1 MREGRCIEQGG
12 DRKCQWFYLG
22 GGLPGHF
29 KNPAEAC
36 CTCQGFAI
44 PDNGGGLNTAAA
56 LNTGTNTEVWTGKW
70 LYPKGTS
77 WHGGYDR
84 PRAPFVKS
92 CSIEKSGFW
101 CGNYAS
107 AHKGAAGR
115 RGGGGGAAELG
126 HTLKSC
132 EKRCETT
139 PGCVEGYL
147 DSNHGHCYIFGH
159 IDGVDSFCG
168 TLHPFVSQEKFTCT
182 KPPAESGT
190 TGGARPCDDTKSFY
204 VGDVWGTKAL
214 EYKQGAAGADC
225 DGEWERITDPD
236 ECKNTATGLSDE
248 VDWTIYEHNSAHKA
262 LPWSAWAGGGFPVG
276 GRGCFTNSGHVYFDT
291 GTGVSNGGHAAMCK
305 RKHT

>member
-1 MREGRCIEQGG
+1 MDHICASMREGRCIEQGG

-101 CGNYAS
+101 CGDYAT
-107 AHKGAAGR
+107 AHKGAADR
-115 RGGGGGAAELG
+115 RGNTQNPGFPESSEKG

-139 PGCVEGYL
+139 PGCAEGYNDAANGL
-147 DSNHGHCYIFGH
+147 CYIFGH
-159 IDGVDSFCG
+159 SDGVDSYCG
-168 TLHPFVSQEKFTCT
+168 TLHPYTARGDVKFTCT

-190 TGGARPCDDTKSFY
+190 TGGARPCDDTPFFY
-204 VGDVWGTKAL
+204 VGDVWGTF
-214 EYKQGAAGADC
+214 
-225 DGEWERITDPD
+225 R
-236 ECKNTATGLSDE
+236 
-248 VDWTIYEHNSAHKA
+248 
-262 LPWSAWAGGGFPVG
+262 
-276 GRGCFTNSGHVYFDT
+276 R
-291 GTGVSNGGHAAMCK
+291 
-305 RKHT
+305 